1 MIAHTIFFYFFS
13 IIAIYS
19 ALMVITSKNTV
30 NSVFFL
36 ILDFISVGCLFIMVG
51 AEFLGM
57 ILLIVYVGAVAV
69 LFLFVVMMLNV
80 AQQKQSWFIGRKST
94 HIPSGLIVA
103 VIIFLELLVIV
114 GGWKYKPNV
123 MNSSN
128 LVINQETT
136 NTHLIGNVMYTD
148 YVLYFQLSGII
159 LLLSMIGAI
168 ILTFKKREN
177 IKKQSYIKQIS
188 RERASSIKLEEVNF
202 NKGVK
207 IDD

>member
-1 MIAHTIFFYFFS
+1 MFAHAFFFYFFS
-13 IIAIYS
+13 VIAIFS
-19 ALMVITSKNTV
+19 ALMVITSRNTI

-36 ILDFISVGCLFIMVG
+36 ILDFISVGCLFIMIG

-188 RERASSIKLEEVNF
+188 RERTSSIKLEEVNF

>member
-1 MIAHTIFFYFFS
+1 MFTHTFFFYFFS
-13 IIAIYS
+13 IIAIFS
-19 ALMVITSKNTV
+19 ALMVITSRNTI

-94 HIPSGLIVA
+94 HIPTGIIVSFL
-103 VIIFLELLVIV
+103 IFLELLVVI
-114 GGWKYKPNV
+114 GGWKYKEGI
-123 MNSSN
+123 MSSSK
-128 LVINQETT
+128 LVINKELS
-136 NTHLIGNVMYTD
+136 NTHQIGNVMYTD
-148 YVLYFQLSGII
+148 YILYFQLSGII

-168 ILTFKKREN
+168 ILTYKKREN
-177 IKKQSYIKQIS
+177 LKKQSYFKQIS
-188 RERASSIKLEEVNF
+188 REKETSIQLKEVKF
-202 NKGVK
+202 NQGVK